1 MTNKQS
7 QNGHIQLMK
16 GNVGGGGGGLGSL
29 NAKHVRTKVKRWSE
43 TSKNWSQEAYLL
55 NEWRKRLKS
64 TELGKMY

>member
-1 MTNKQS
+1 
-7 QNGHIQLMK
+7 MK
-16 GNVGGGGGGLGSL
+16 GNVGGGGGGLGTL
-29 NAKHVRTKVKRWSE
+29 NAKHVRTKVKQWSE